1 MKQSVAVHDLKNVHA
16 YGCQSLD
23 VFPCDRQNEQSTAS
37 VKLLIGMRSGDI
49 TEILLDFNK
58 NHVSVEEVMNSKSLT
73 QEQKNKQIQ
82 KAKLD
87 EGANQRY
94 IVQFAPIFDCH
105 SSLQIS
111 FKQKKII
118 TCLYPLFGILA
129 SVGNDETLMLWDINK
144 NECIVTKNLGTQATC
159 LDFSPDGK
167 FLAIGLVNGVF
178 LLLESHIE
186 RMNFGTYLEE
196 YGLPTLAVIMCPKE
210 AKSSI
215 INIKFSYKGDF
226 LVVSYNNEYH
236 L

>member
-94 IVQFAPIFDCH
+94 IV
-105 SSLQIS
+105 
-111 FKQKKII
+111 
-118 TCLYPLFGILA
+118 
-129 SVGNDETLMLWDINK
+129 
-144 NECIVTKNLGTQATC
+144 
-159 LDFSPDGK
+159 
-167 FLAIGLVNGVF
+167 
-178 LLLESHIE
+178 
-186 RMNFGTYLEE
+186 
-196 YGLPTLAVIMCPKE
+196 
-210 AKSSI
+210 
-215 INIKFSYKGDF
+215 
-226 LVVSYNNEYH
+226 
-236 L
+236 